1 VQFFKKRALLMNTLV
16 AGYNDEAKSILKDA
30 LIRRQHLVEVMEP
43 GNDALNLLERE
54 RYPLIILSD
63 FSEEALQFSRN
74 IRAREQ
80 GKRYTIFAVI
90 GKEQL
95 DHVYRLLDADVDQ
108 YIVESLYD
116 EQRLDVRLAFAEKV
130 ARNKEGQFLI
140 EQKLRESEARAR
152 SILNTTVDAIITIDD
167 RGTIRTFNRAA
178 EKLFKYDASEVIGKN
193 VKVLMPQPYRREHD
207 DYMHNYHST
216 GHRKIIGIGRDVT
229 GKRKDGSTFPMYLA
243 VSEVNV
249 NGQRLYTG
257 IIRDITEQRRLEQ
270 EVLRISEHE
279 RHRIG
284 QDLHDGLGQMLTGIT
299 LINTNIAKSLREE
312 NHKLAGDVEEI
323 TGLIKEADE
332 YARNLSRGLIPVEF
346 DDYGLKAALERL
358 VTNAERLLNIT
369 CELTIKADIRFEDSN
384 NLIHLYRIAQE
395 ATSNAVKHG
404 NATEVKI
411 MLDAN
416 EERMELKVEDNGSGF
431 ANNWDKQKGLG
442 VRIMMFRARLVG
454 ANLDIGHSSIGGAS
468 ITVTLLSVGSTYTII
483 K

>member
-1 VQFFKKRALLMNTLV
+1 MNSLV
-16 AGYNDEAKSILKDA
+16 VGHNEEAKSILKDA

-43 GNDALNLLERE
+43 GTDALNLLERE
-54 RYPLIILSD
+54 RYSLIILSD
-63 FSEEALQFSRN
+63 FSEENLQFSRD
-74 IRAREQ
+74 IRARDQ

-90 GKEQL
+90 SKDQL
-95 DHVYRLLDADVDQ
+95 DQIYRLMDADVDQ
-108 YIVESLYD
+108 YIVESLFD
-116 EQRLDVRLAFAEKV
+116 EQRLDVRFAFAEKM
-130 ARNKEGQFLI
+130 ARNKEGQYLI

-152 SILNTTVDAIITIDD
+152 SILRTTVDAIITIDE
-167 RGTIRTFNRAA
+167 RGSIRTFNRAA
-178 EKLFKYDASEVIGKN
+178 EKLFQFPASEVVGKN

-284 QDLHDGLGQMLTGIT
+284 QDLHDGLGQMLTGIG
-299 LINTNIAKSLREE
+299 LINRNIARSLREE
-312 NHKLAGDVEEI
+312 NHPLADEVEEI
-323 TGLIKEADE
+323 TSLVKEADE

-346 DDYGLKAALERL
+346 DEHGLTAALERM
-358 VTNAERLLNIT
+358 VKNAERLLNISCT
-369 CELTIKADIRFEDSN
+369 LSVKKDIRFEDASS
-384 NLIHLYRIAQE
+384 LINLYRIAQE

-404 NATEVKI
+404 NATKVRI
-411 MLDAN
+411 TFDAN
-416 EERMELKVEDNGSGF
+416 EERMQLIIEDNGTGF
-431 ANNWDKQKGLG
+431 SENWDKQKGLG

-454 ANLDIGHSSIGGAS
+454 ANLEIGHSSLGGAS
-468 ITVTLLSVGSTYTII
+468 IIITLLAVGSTYTITS
-483 K
+483 